1 MTSEIPAAHLFG
13 SAFSQRLLVAV
24 LLLPLVLYVLLNP
37 TEAKVFAIKMSQRV
51 VTTQYG
57 KLKGILITLP
67 DPGLPQVE
75 AYLGIEYASL
85 LNGDLRFM
93 PPTSPVGKWD
103 GVRSAI
109 KFKPVCPQRM
119 PDLEELE
126 RRMPAERV
134 EHLRRVR
141 AFLERQQEECLN
153 LNVYVPL
160 VTTHT
165 GKYAFIKSEYR

>member
-1 MTSEIPAAHLFG
+1 MTAEFLAAHLFG
-13 SAFSQRLLVAV
+13 TAFSPRSLIAL
-24 LLLPLVLYVLLNP
+24 LLLPLVLYLLLNP
-37 TEAKVFAIKMSQRV
+37 TEAKVFAIKVSQRV

-67 DPGLPQVE
+67 EPGLPQVE
-75 AYLGIEYASL
+75 AYLGIDYATL
-85 LNGDLRFM
+85 LDGELRFM
-93 PPTSPVGKWD
+93 PPTSPIKKWE
-103 GVRSAI
+103 GVKSAI

-119 PDLEELE
+119 PDVDELE
-126 RRMPAERV
+126 RRMPMERV

-141 AFLERQQEECLN
+141 AFLERQSEECLN

-165 GKYAFIKSEYR
+165 GKHVVTYEYR